1 MRSQIARGGGGDE
14 ADGEGVVGLP
24 RREMLK
30 RGAAL
35 RRKGPAATQLLII
48 AQLFLWVGQAALLLT
63 PPLTSRKKLTN
74 ILTFDLTPSAWRSAP
89 SWYLA
94 QMSRAEAHIG
104 GGGVASGPSGGPSSV
119 SRVEV
124 ATAETARRDRGPS
137 AAARPPARGTGSP
150 RQPGAHRA
158 FFAVGSGV
166 AAAIGGEEA
175 ALLDTFV
182 AWGRSL

>member
-1 MRSQIARGGGGDE
+1 MRSRIARGGGGDE
-14 ADGEGVVGLP
+14 ADGEGVVGMP

-94 QMSRAEAHIG
+94 QMSRAAGAYRWAG
-104 GGGVASGPSGGPSSV
+104 GAASVIFGQAGGLFV
-119 SRVEV
+119 
-124 ATAETARRDRGPS
+124 
-137 AAARPPARGTGSP
+137 ARGVSDRRPALWLT
-150 RQPGAHRA
+150 
-158 FFAVGSGV
+158 FADV
-166 AAAIGGEEA
+166 
-175 ALLDTFV
+175 
-182 AWGRSL
+182 

>member
-1 MRSQIARGGGGDE
+1 M
-14 ADGEGVVGLP
+14 P

-94 QMSRAEAHIG
+94 QMSRAEGAYRRA
-104 GGGVASGPSGGPSSV
+104 GGVASGPRGGPSSV

-166 AAAIGGEEA
+166 AAAIVEEQ
-175 ALLDTFV
+175 ALLQTAFAGDC
-182 AWGRSL
+182 AP

>member
-1 MRSQIARGGGGDE
+1 
-14 ADGEGVVGLP
+14 
-24 RREMLK
+24 MLK

-94 QMSRAEAHIG
+94 QMSRAEGAYRRG
-104 GGGVASGPSGGPSSV
+104 GRGLRAKRRPELSLPRRGGHGRDSAPRPRPLRRGKTASTWHWVAAAAGRPPRLLRGRLGRCSGN
-119 SRVEV
+119 
-124 ATAETARRDRGPS
+124 RRRAS
-137 AAARPPARGTGSP
+137 AAANRLCRGL
-150 RQPGAHRA
+150 RA
-158 FFAVGSGV
+158 LTRCRRAPCCLPV
-166 AAAIGGEEA
+166 ANC
-175 ALLDTFV
+175 
-182 AWGRSL
+182 